1 MIDAK
6 SYGTPKSTTS
16 VFHLRFS
23 NALANPEKK
32 KKKKKKKKRKEK
44 KRKKSHRR
52 FFLQVLLND
61 RGITPSNQS
70 ILK

>member
-1 MIDAK
+1 MIEAK

-23 NALANPEKK
+23 NALANPEKNK
-32 KKKKKKKKRKEK
+32 KKQ
-44 KRKKSHRR
+44 KKSRR
-52 FFLQVLLND
+52 QFFLHVLLND

-70 ILK
+70 IVK